1 MAKDKAADRVAPEQL
16 SRESDPAERAP
27 GGVGLLIIDLI
38 NDMAFDGAA
47 EMAEA
52 ALAAAKVTKRLRRE
66 ADALGT
72 PVIYVNDNYRQWRL
86 GRNGIVAH
94 CLRSNENAAALVR
107 RIRPRTRDYFVVKPH
122 VSGFYATSLPA
133 LLPRL
138 GVNRVVLTGV
148 STEICVMFTAADAHM
163 RAYDIWTPSD
173 AVASAQPEHS
183 EWALQ
188 IMRNSL
194 AAEIAPTTDLT
205 LEAWVR
211 RGSRASGGH

>member
-1 MAKDKAADRVAPEQL
+1 MARDKVADRAAPEQL
-16 SRESDPAERAP
+16 SRESEPAERAP

-38 NDMAFDGAA
+38 NDLAFDGAPQ
-47 EMAEA
+47 MAEA
-52 ALAAAKVTKRLRRE
+52 VLAAAKVAKGLRRD
-66 ADALGT
+66 ADALGM

-94 CLRSNENAAALVR
+94 CLRSNANAAALVR
-107 RIRPRTRDYFVVKPH
+107 RIRPRSRDYFVVKPH

-138 GVNRVVLTGV
+138 GVNRVLLTGM

-163 RAYDIWTPSD
+163 RAYDIWVPSD
-173 AVASAQPEHS
+173 AVASAEPQHGD
-183 EWALQ
+183 WALR

-194 AAEIAPTTDLT
+194 AAETAPTTDLT

-211 RGSRASGGH
+211 RGARAPGGQ

>member
-1 MAKDKAADRVAPEQL
+1 MARDKAADRVAPEQL
-16 SRESDPAERAP
+16 SRESEAERAP

-38 NDMAFDGAA
+38 NEMAFDGAA

-52 ALAAAKVTKRLRRE
+52 ALAAAKVAKRLRHE

-86 GRNGIVAH
+86 GRNGLIAH

-107 RIRPRTRDYFVVKPH
+107 RIRPRSRDYLVVKPH

-173 AVASAQPEHS
+173 GVASARPEHS
-183 EWALQ
+183 DWALQ

-194 AAEIAPTTDLT
+194 AAETAPTTDLT
-205 LEAWVR
+205 LEAWIK
-211 RGSRASGGH
+211 RGARAAGGH